1 MNSSSNKKEVEKSS
15 KLQTMKK
22 GSNLYVRFSIYHFN
36 TLSKQTTEH
45 SVSFMLLLQGR
56 ETNSSYLCSNSR
68 MDNITPEVDAFCCRV
83 ARNVNSLLFRKSWI
97 NFSLTWGAAWISLSV
112 SKNFIFKIKKKR
124 GNNSLVK
131 MLSQKDSDHIFH
143 FHINIFHFWESSTM
157 AHHCIF
163 SMKNPNAISVSMP
176 TCHFDKFTTGQLLI
190 FWWIFWQDAEPFV
203 SAASRL
209 SCCN

>member
-1 MNSSSNKKEVEKSS
+1 MENGQQLEWKKEINKWQLKALTCMLDFPSTIS
-15 KLQTMKK
+15 THCP
-22 GSNLYVRFSIYHFN
+22 NRP
-36 TLSKQTTEH
+36 LSTQY
-45 SVSFMLLLQGR
+45 LLCCCCCKR

-112 SKNFIFKIKKKR
+112 SKNFIFKRKKKR

-209 SCCN
+209 SCCK